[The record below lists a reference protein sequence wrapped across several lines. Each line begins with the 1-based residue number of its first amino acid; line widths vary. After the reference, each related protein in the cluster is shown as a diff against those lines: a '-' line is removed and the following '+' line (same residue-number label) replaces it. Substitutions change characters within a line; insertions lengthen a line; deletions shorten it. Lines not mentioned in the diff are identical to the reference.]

1 MYAAV
6 GAMAMPLDFKYKN
19 VLQRGR
25 PKHNKYDDFYR
36 KHPPMDRVRWA
47 KIFAPFDALDGFDE
61 AVGAKLVQYEERR
74 DLSECEKEELDQ
86 KLSTLQTL
94 TYNGRVARQNKPAVK
109 VKYFSPCT
117 DIHSEWYGRGG
128 TYKTIIGICRKVDII
143 NRTLSVD
150 DHIISFDDIATII

>member
-61 AVGAKLVQYEERR
+61 AVGAKLVQYEERH

-86 KLSTLQTL
+86 KLSDLHSL

-117 DIHSEWYGRGG
+117 DRHSEWYGRGG
-128 TYKTIIGICRKVDII
+128 TYKTLTSTVKRVD
-143 NRTLSVD
+143 REKLYLADT
-150 DHIISFDDIATII
+150 DIPLEDIVEIA

>member
-61 AVGAKLVQYEERR
+61 AVGAKLVQYEERH

-86 KLSTLQTL
+86 KLSTLHSL
-94 TYNGRVARQNKPAVK
+94 TYNGRVARQNKPAVE

-117 DIHSEWYGRGG
+117 DVHSEW
-128 TYKTIIGICRKVDII
+128 
-143 NRTLSVD
+143 
-150 DHIISFDDIATII
+150 

>member
-25 PKHNKYDDFYR
+25 PKHNKYDGFYR

-94 TYNGRVARQNKPAVK
+94 TYNGRVARQNKPAVA

-128 TYKTIIGICRKVDII
+128 TYKTLTSTVKRVD
-143 NRTLSVD
+143 REKLYLADT
-150 DHIISFDDIATII
+150 DIPLEDIVEIA

>member
-6 GAMAMPLDFKYKN
+6 GAMTMPLDFKYKN

-94 TYNGRVARQNKPAVK
+94 TYNGRVARQNKPAVA

-128 TYKTIIGICRKVDII
+128 TYKTLTSTVKRVD
-143 NRTLSVD
+143 REKLYLADT
-150 DHIISFDDIATII
+150 DIPLEDIVEIA

>member
-86 KLSTLQTL
+86 KLSTLQRS
-94 TYNGRVARQNKPAVK
+94 GCAAKQAR
-109 VKYFSPCT
+109 
-117 DIHSEWYGRGG
+117 
-128 TYKTIIGICRKVDII
+128 RKGQVL
-143 NRTLSVD
+143 LSLYRYPQ
-150 DHIISFDDIATII
+150 

>member
-61 AVGAKLVQYEERR
+61 AVGAKLVQYEERH

-86 KLSTLQTL
+86 KLSDLHSL

-128 TYKTIIGICRKVDII
+128 TYKTLTSTVKRVD
-143 NRTLSVD
+143 REKLYLADT
-150 DHIISFDDIATII
+150 DIPLEDIVEIA

>member
-1 MYAAV
+1 MYTAV

-94 TYNGRVARQNKPAVK
+94 TYNGRVARQNKPAVA

-128 TYKTIIGICRKVDII
+128 TYKTLTSTVKRVD
-143 NRTLSVD
+143 REKLYLADT
-150 DHIISFDDIATII
+150 DIPLEDIVEIA

>member
-86 KLSTLQTL
+86 KLSTLQSL
-94 TYNGRVARQNKPAVK
+94 TYNGRVARQNNPAVA

-128 TYKTIIGICRKVDII
+128 TYKTLTSTVKRVD
-143 NRTLSVD
+143 REKLYLADT
-150 DHIISFDDIATII
+150 DIPLEDIVEIA